1 LFVTTVSANC
11 ATFISDL
18 SFAQVVVIWFP
29 VLLRLQ
35 YIQKILQLMH
45 QLWVLLLVTA
55 SPLLGNFHRRGTR
68 NMVCTGALLVL
79 QSESEKKGN
88 KLCVCHTVIA
98 EHPWRACLYNYI
110 TTWDAISCCEHTC
123 CVRCMNRH
131 ECCHWPGSGRNGYTY
146 LAVSA
151 WDATGGPQ
159 PRPCSTLPMTGI
171 QGC

>member
-1 LFVTTVSANC
+1 LVKCGRGITQQASTLLFVTTVSANC

-18 SFAQVVVIWFP
+18 AFAQVVVIWFP

-98 EHPWRACLYNYI
+98 EHPWRACLYNYYLGRQQLLR
-110 TTWDAISCCEHTC
+110 AHMLHP
-123 CVRCMNRH
+123 VH
-131 ECCHWPGSGRNGYTY
+131 EQT
-146 LAVSA
+146 
-151 WDATGGPQ
+151 
-159 PRPCSTLPMTGI
+159 
-171 QGC
+171 